1 MKIAVLDWY
10 TVNISGDIPVSKLEE
25 LGEVKIIPL
34 TKPEE
39 TAENIGD
46 ADIVLCNKVLIT
58 REVMDACPNIKYI
71 GLFAT
76 GYNNVDIACA
86 AEKGIVVC
94 NAGQYSTNAVAQQT
108 FAYIL
113 DHFSRI
119 RDYDSAVKAGEW
131 ERSPAFSYF
140 PIPTSE
146 LAGRT
151 LSIVGYGSIGRKA
164 AEIGHAFGMNIV
176 VSTRTVPADC
186 PYEVTD
192 IFTAAEKADVLT
204 FHCPLTEDSLHM
216 FNFGTLGKIKPGAVI
231 INTSRGALIDADA
244 LLEGIKTKKIG
255 AACLDVYEEEASY
268 FYEDMSQSIIDDD
281 TLSRLISM
289 PNVIVTSHQ
298 AFLTK
303 EALENIA
310 TTTIDNIRQID
321 SGEER
326 KNIVS

>member
-151 LSIVGYGSIGRKA
+151 LSIVGYGSIGRKS

-204 FHCPLTEDSLHM
+204 FHCPLTEQTKGIVSRELLSHM
-216 FNFGTLGKIKPGAVI
+216 KSSAMLINTARGGIVCEADLAEALNTGKI
-231 INTSRGALIDADA
+231 
-244 LLEGIKTKKIG
+244 
-255 AACLDVYEEEASY
+255 AAAYLDVLDKEP
-268 FYEDMSQSIIDDD
+268 MSPD
-281 TLSRLISM
+281 TPLKNAKNCTITPHTAWAPLETRQRL
-289 PNVIVTSHQ
+289 VDIVCS
-298 AFLTK
+298 
-303 EALENIA
+303 
-310 TTTIDNIRQID
+310 NIRAWQN
-321 SGEER
+321 GAPEN
-326 KNIVS
+326 KVN

>member
-204 FHCPLTEDSLHM
+204 FHCPLTEQTKGIVSRELLSHM
-216 FNFGTLGKIKPGAVI
+216 KSSAMLINTARGGIVCEADLAEALNTGKI
-231 INTSRGALIDADA
+231 
-244 LLEGIKTKKIG
+244 
-255 AACLDVYEEEASY
+255 AAAYLDVLDKEP
-268 FYEDMSQSIIDDD
+268 MSPD
-281 TLSRLISM
+281 TPLKNAKNCTITPHTAWAPLETRQRL
-289 PNVIVTSHQ
+289 VYIVCS
-298 AFLTK
+298 
-303 EALENIA
+303 
-310 TTTIDNIRQID
+310 NIRAWQN
-321 SGEER
+321 GAPEN
-326 KNIVS
+326 KVN